1 MLANYLGNCP
11 VTWYVQL
18 YKFLMLIR
26 VLKQDWTQV
35 SNIQSTSLEVN
46 GKTSWTI
53 PYVAFLVRKQNTHRP
68 GSFFHLGF
76 REVWKL
82 GKLCTIQN
90 ISLDIPYPQFS
101 CCQFHFYFD
110 WTNVKVGLNYV
121 VSQPLVAAP
130 LYVWSIFSH
139 YCSSEVNVSKH
150 RKAAHGRQ
158 SERNTFQETMKQSS
172 VTVPWI
178 FQGRWTEGNW
188 TGSLLG
194 WRLQVICVFCFS
206 VRKCWFTEH
215 AGFFKGF

>member
-1 MLANYLGNCP
+1 MAKPHELYH
-11 VTWYVQL
+11 TWHFWVESKIHTDQGAFFSWDLEKL
-18 YKFLMLIR
+18 Y
-26 VLKQDWTQV
+26 
-35 SNIQSTSLEVN
+35 
-46 GKTSWTI
+46 
-53 PYVAFLVRKQNTHRP
+53 
-68 GSFFHLGF
+68 
-76 REVWKL
+76 
-82 GKLCTIQN
+82 TIQN

-130 LYVWSIFSH
+130 LYLWSIFSH